1 MSIEIVIARYKE
13 NLDWVFKIPEE
24 YKIIIYNK
32 GGNSEELNYLLK
44 NNKNIIIR
52 ELENI
57 GRESHTYLTH
67 IINNYK
73 NLSDKIIFTQGNP
86 IEHNH
91 DFIKLLKLYKQF
103 DSIQPLSAYYIK
115 NEKEVLPPEKN
126 LQAMKKYWIN
136 DINIYVEYTNINFV
150 PVYPYI
156 YFNNIY
162 YNINKI
168 ITTYNLYDYIKN
180 ILKIKSFN
188 KKYLI
193 PVFYTGIFSVDKNIV
208 HKNNIDYYKRILYF
222 LLYDKQIKN
231 IDNGYI
237 IERLWLSIFNYQK
250 YSKNYL
256 KINADKYTIYNKE
269 LKIKDNS
276 LDFNVLLY
284 NYIYLNIFI
293 NSERYKLTIYNEKII
308 LSNSNDNETIIFNNS
323 VKNKIKNKLHVQI
336 KIVNEKIFII
346 INKLL
351 LLKKNTFSTLKK
363 CIIYDMLFYNELVDN
378 NA

>member
-1 MSIEIVIARYKE
+1 MG
-13 NLDWVFKIPEE
+13 FKIPEE

-73 NLSDKIIFTQGNP
+73 NLSDKIIFAQGNP

-126 LQAMKKYWIN
+126 LQAMKKYLIN

-162 YNINKI
+162 YDINKI

-250 YSKNYL
+250 YSK
-256 KINADKYTIYNKE
+256 TI
-269 LKIKDNS
+269 
-276 LDFNVLLY
+276 
-284 NYIYLNIFI
+284 
-293 NSERYKLTIYNEKII
+293 
-308 LSNSNDNETIIFNNS
+308 
-323 VKNKIKNKLHVQI
+323 
-336 KIVNEKIFII
+336 
-346 INKLL
+346 
-351 LLKKNTFSTLKK
+351 
-363 CIIYDMLFYNELVDN
+363 
-378 NA
+378 